1 MKIPAFARR
10 RVAGIPLPSILI
22 ATAVLI
28 ALRTVPPSSRKPT
41 APPASSASQAVPPS
55 PDSPSDTPTA
65 ALPGS
70 PQPGPSD
77 PVPASTETRPASLKA
92 AIQDVLSSLQGDA
105 RLESLSP
112 LLAEWVL
119 LDAPAAAAWAAALPS
134 GSFRSDAVG
143 ELLLHWAAADPE
155 KAAAWLPGSGSLDP
169 ESASVLAGKWATSDP
184 AKAASWAASLSNPA
198 DRSAARAAIA
208 SSWAARDPLN
218 AAAWAQ
224 SLDPADFP
232 AAATAVADAWARS
245 APARAAAW
253 IASLSPEPNPA
264 LEAAAGTVVQHW
276 TEQNPGAVSQWLNA
290 MPDSPQKDS
299 AASLFAL
306 AAAPVAPT
314 DAMLWASNL
323 TDDTLRR
330 DTVAGVCERWYDA
343 APDEFKAQIPAQL
356 DLLEESALRHG
367 IYEMLYEKDPEFR
380 LTLLKIADGD
390 IPPPGAE
397 SPDAP

>member
-22 ATAVLI
+22 AAAVLI
-28 ALRTVPPSSRKPT
+28 ALRSVPPSSRKTAAPPT
-41 APPASSASQAVPPS
+41 ASAPQDFAPS
-55 PDSPSDTPTA
+55 PDSPPGPPPV
-65 ALPGS
+65 ALPSSQQPAPSS
-70 PQPGPSD
+70 PSPS
-77 PVPASTETRPASLKA
+77 PSEARRASIRA
-92 AIQDVLSSLQGDA
+92 AIQEILSSLQGDA

-112 LLAEWVL
+112 LLAEWIQ
-119 LDAPAAAAWAAALPS
+119 LDAPAAAAWAAALPA
-134 GSFRSDAVG
+134 GPFRSDAVG
-143 ELLLHWAAADPE
+143 ELLLHWAAADPQ

-169 ESASVLAGKWATSDP
+169 ESASVLAGKWAASDP
-184 AKAASWAASLSNPA
+184 AMAASWAASLSNPA

-208 SSWAARDPLN
+208 SSWASRDPLN

-253 IASLSPEPNPA
+253 LASLSPEPNPA
-264 LEAAAGTVVQHW
+264 LEAAAGTVVEHW

-314 DAMLWASNL
+314 DAMLWASSL
-323 TDDTLRR
+323 ADDTLRR

-390 IPPPGAE
+390 FPPPGTD

>member
-22 ATAVLI
+22 AAAVLI
-28 ALRTVPPSSRKPT
+28 ALRSVPPSSKKPAAPPT
-41 APPASSASQAVPPS
+41 ASAPQDVAPSPVSPNGSSQTTPPNSPQPAPSDPKPASSEARR
-55 PDSPSDTPTA
+55 A
-65 ALPGS
+65 A
-70 PQPGPSD
+70 
-77 PVPASTETRPASLKA
+77 LKA
-92 AIQDVLSSLQGDA
+92 AIQEILSSLQGDA

-112 LLAEWVL
+112 LLAEWIQ
-119 LDAPAAAAWAAALPS
+119 LDAPAAASWAAALPA
-134 GSFRSDAVG
+134 GPFRSDAVG

-169 ESASVLAGKWATSDP
+169 ESASTLAGKWAISDP
-184 AKAASWAASLSNPA
+184 AKAASWAASLSNQA
-198 DRSAARAAIA
+198 DRTAARAAIA
-208 SSWAARDPLN
+208 GSWAARDPLN

-224 SLDPADFP
+224 SLDPSDFP
-232 AAATAVADAWARS
+232 AAATAVADAWSRS

-253 IASLSPEPNPA
+253 LTSLSPEPNPA

-290 MPDSPQKDS
+290 MPESPQKDS

-314 DAMLWASNL
+314 DAMLWASSL
-323 TDDTLRR
+323 ADDTLRR

-356 DLLEESALRHG
+356 DLLEEPALRHG

-380 LTLLKIADGD
+380 LTLLRIADGD
-390 IPPPGAE
+390 IPPPGAD
-397 SPDAP
+397 SPDVQ